1 MFNSL
6 NNSFHLTFSKYSMR
20 IWLFIFFLIAS
31 FSVDAQNCVIK
42 GNIVNPKGS
51 SLPDIRVGS
60 PQATPSSVL
69 TDGQGRF
76 VLNVPQNDS
85 IRIVFGG
92 QFSSYRKE
100 RTVYIRPGE
109 KSKQLG
115 AIVLNIQQT
124 DTVVISTE
132 KRDPFALEP
141 RKFGDLQDLPGK
153 GGVEGF
159 IALTE
164 AGVTSNNELTSNYNV
179 RGGNYDENLV
189 YVNGFQ
195 IYRPFLTR
203 SGQQEGMSFIN
214 SALVEEIAFSAG
226 GFDAGYGDKLSSVLD
241 ITYKKP
247 KEFHASAMASLL
259 GVEAH
264 IEQAIGS
271 RFTYLVGARYRANG
285 YLLNTLPAKGAYN
298 PVFADAQIVTNFA
311 INEKLDWSV
320 IGHYSSNDYRF
331 APETQSTDFGTVNEA
346 YTFVIYYEGQEQ
358 TKFLTGMGGTSL
370 KWRPNKKTNL
380 DFYATAFRS
389 VEREYFDVL
398 GEYFINQLETDPGK
412 EEFGDSIANVGIG
425 GFLNHGRNKLD
436 ATIINVYHNGRREL
450 ANGFRGDDR
459 TRKFNSDL
467 KWGINFQ
474 KDQFRDV
481 LSEWRLVDSAGY
493 SIPQTDPN
501 EVQLTETIKG
511 NLSLDTYRATSFL
524 QLNSI
529 WRKNKLNFVT
539 ETKFKYRDSLD
550 KKHKLNFID
559 TLEGSLGNLALNVGV
574 RGGYTQIN
582 KEFYVT
588 PRASLTYYP
597 RIYMRVKNDSTGLS
611 ELRRRNVKMRVAS
624 GLYYQPPF
632 YREFRTF
639 DGQLNTDVKSQ
650 KSFHVVAGSDIYV
663 NIWERESPFKI
674 GVDLYY
680 KYLWDVN
687 PYEIDNVRTRYF
699 AENNA
704 VAYAYGLD
712 FNMNGQFIPGIE
724 SYFKFGFLRTRED
737 ILDDSYTDYFN
748 SDGDQ
753 IIFGYT
759 FNDSI
764 VDSTT
769 TEPGYIPR
777 PTEQFFTFGALIQDQ
792 MPGYESFS
800 VQVGLQFGSSLPYG
814 PPDRDRYKDTL
825 RLKSYFRT
833 DIGFSYD
840 FLYKKRNGLGTKENF
855 FTKNF
860 EAAKLSL
867 EVFNLLG
874 INNVLS
880 KQWIQDVNGLYYAI
894 PNNLTQ
900 RRFNLKL
907 ILRI

>member
-1 MFNSL
+1 MVNYSL
-6 NNSFHLTFSKYSMR
+6 E
-20 IWLFIFFLIAS
+20 
-31 FSVDAQNCVIK
+31 AQSCVLK
-42 GNIVNPKGS
+42 GKILSTKGELLEAIQVS
-51 SLPDIRVGS
+51 CKK
-60 PQATPSSVL
+60 ATPAVVYSDQNGEYRL
-69 TDGQGRF
+69 T
-76 VLNVPQNDS
+76 VPQSDS
-85 IRIVFGG
+85 VQIVYGDITSEEKIVKNYFVPFGKTLIQLENVEVTFQKLG
-92 QFSSYRKE
+92 PVII
-100 RTVYIRPGE
+100 TNE
-109 KSKQLG
+109 KF
-115 AIVLNIQQT
+115 
-124 DTVVISTE
+124 
-132 KRDPFALEP
+132 DPFKLETK
-141 RKFGDLQDLPGK
+141 KFGDLQNLSNGR
-153 GGVEGF
+153 GVEGF
-159 IALTE
+159 LALTE
-164 AGVTSNNELTSNYNV
+164 AGLTSNNELTSNYNV

-214 SALVEEIAFSAG
+214 SALVKEIAFSAG

-241 ITYKKP
+241 IKYKTP
-247 KEFHASAMASLL
+247 EEFHASAMASLL

-264 IEQAIGS
+264 VEQAIGT
-271 RFTYLVGARYRANG
+271 RFTYLLGARYRANG

-298 PVFADAQIVTNFA
+298 PVFADAQFVANYA
-311 INEKLDWSV
+311 INEKLDWSI

-358 TKFLTGMGGTSL
+358 TKFLTGMGGTAL
-370 KWRPNKKTNL
+370 KYRPNKKTNL

-389 VEREYFDVL
+389 VEREYFDIL

-425 GFLNHGRNKLD
+425 GFLNHGRNKLN
-436 ATIINVYHNGRREL
+436 ATIINVYHDGSRALRE
-450 ANGFRGDDR
+450 GFRDAER
-459 TRKFNSDL
+459 TKIFNSDL
-467 KWGINFQ
+467 KWGVNLQ

-481 LSEWRLVDSAGY
+481 LSEWRLVDSAGF
-493 SIPQTDPN
+493 SIPQTNPK
-501 EVQLTETIKG
+501 EVELVETIKG
-511 NLSLDTYRATSFL
+511 KLSLDTYRATTYV

-529 WRKNKLNFVT
+529 WTKNKLNFVT
-539 ETKFKYRDSLD
+539 NTKYKYRDEA
-550 KKHKLNFID
+550 KNKHKLSFVD
-559 TLEGSLGNLALNVGV
+559 TVEASAGNLALNVGV
-574 RGGYTQIN
+574 RGGYTEIN
-582 KEFYVT
+582 NEFYIT
-588 PRASLTYYP
+588 PRASFKFFP
-597 RIYMRVKNDSTGLS
+597 RVYLRDKNDSTGVS
-611 ELRRRNVKMRVAS
+611 ELRRRKIEYRLAT

-639 DGQLNTDVKSQ
+639 DGAINPDVKSQ
-650 KSFHVVAGSDIYV
+650 KSFHLVAGSDIYV
-663 NIWERESPFKI
+663 NLWQRESPFKI

-724 SYFKFGFLRTRED
+724 SYFKFGLMQTKENL
-737 ILDDSYTDYFN
+737 LDDSYTDYFN
-748 SDGDQ
+748 SDGDK

-759 FNDSI
+759 FNDTI
-764 VDSTT
+764 VDSLVTK
-769 TEPGYIPR
+769 PGYIPR
-777 PTEQFFTFGALIQDQ
+777 PTEQLFTFGALIQDR
-792 MPGYESFS
+792 MPGFESFS

-840 FLYKKRNGLGTKENF
+840 FLYKKRNQQASKENF

-860 EAAKLSL
+860 DDAMVSF

-880 KQWIQDVNGLYYAI
+880 KQWIQDVNGLYYAV

-900 RRFNLKL
+900 RRFNVKM
-907 ILRI
+907 ILRL